1 MGDFW
6 GLGEY
11 FLWCGGGAFLQGVFE
26 FLWCFWMVNR
36 GEVVVGLW

>member
-26 FLWCFWMVNR
+26 KLRVLSVVFC
-36 GEVVVGLW
+36 GEVVVSWW